1 MIGVRVKRRPFLYP
15 GEEVRPS
22 REPQLKLQGATKYA
36 IEMGRIRLMATAG
49 LFGAAFLMISLRIV
63 DLMVLNDETPAVYS
77 RTHDAARSPMARA
90 DIVDRNGIII
100 ATNLPTDNLYAD
112 THAVPDAKEAA
123 AKLAATFPDLKYDD
137 ILRHLSSG
145 QRFIYL
151 RRNLTPEDKVIA
163 NRLGIPGVYFEEAES
178 RAYLHSSL
186 FAQVIGNTDPD
197 NHGLSGIEKTFD
209 KKLAT
214 TDAPLQLSLDVRV
227 QSAVHE
233 SLAASITRFHAAAGS
248 AVVMD
253 AHSGEILAMVS
264 LPDYDP
270 KAVGTASQ
278 DSRFNRATLGL
289 FEMGSAFKLFTAA
302 MALETGS
309 ATLTSTYDTA
319 EPIKIGRF
327 TIHDDHPLNR
337 RLSVPEILVHSSN
350 IGAARMALD
359 AGTET
364 QKSYL
369 KKFGLLSQLELEVPE
384 RGTPQFPSSWRDV
397 NTITISYGHGISVT
411 PVHMAA
417 SVSSLVNGGT
427 LYTPTLIHRAVSE
440 TPVGKRVI
448 SEKTSDAMRAMMR
461 MIATVDGGTGRQ
473 ADAAAKGYDIG
484 GKTGSAE
491 KVGSRGGYSKSSNRT
506 VFVAAFPIAAPR
518 YVVFVMLDEPHC
530 IKETYNFATA
540 GWNAAPTTGIIVN
553 KIGPMLGVY
562 PVDHDDNFAPLNT
575 LMQAYTNTGGDPYG
589 NKPMLVK
596 SDAPA
601 VTHTATAEPK
611 ALVPVAGPSVVD
623 PFGETDSESES
634 EENTNPIGDLIGTMN
649 HAAQ

>member
-22 REPQLKLQGATKYA
+22 REPQLKLHGATKYA

-49 LFGAAFLMISLRIV
+49 LFGAAFLMIGLRIV
-63 DLMVLNDETPAVYS
+63 DLMVLTDETPAVYS
-77 RTHDAARSPMARA
+77 RTHGAARSPMARA

-123 AKLAATFPDLKYDD
+123 KKLAATFPDLKYDD
-137 ILRHLSSG
+137 LLHRLSSG

-186 FAQVIGNTDPD
+186 FAQVIGNTDLD
-197 NHGLSGIEKTFD
+197 NHGISGIEKNFD
-209 KKLAT
+209 KKLAASDT
-214 TDAPLQLSLDVRV
+214 PLQLSLDVRV

-233 SLAASITRFHAAAGS
+233 SLAASIARFHAVAGS

-253 AHSGEILAMVS
+253 AHSGEILSMVS

-309 ATLTSTYDTA
+309 ATLNSTYDTA

-350 IGAARMALD
+350 IGAAKMALD

-417 SVSSLVNGGT
+417 SVAALVNGGT
-427 LYTPTLIHRAVSE
+427 LYTPTLMHRTEA
-440 TPVGKRVI
+440 PVGKRVL

-461 MIATVDGGTGRQ
+461 MIATVEGGTGRQ
-473 ADAAAKGYDIG
+473 ADAAARGYDIG

-491 KVGSRGGYSKSSNRT
+491 KVGARGGYSKSTNRT

-518 YVVFVMLDEPHC
+518 YVVFVMLDEPHG

-540 GWNAAPTTGIIVN
+540 GWNAAPTAGTIVN

-562 PVDHDDNFAPLNT
+562 PVGHDDNFAPLNT
-575 LMQAYTNTGGDPYG
+575 LMQAYTNTGGDPYA

-596 SDAPA
+596 SETPTTHAEAKAPA
-601 VTHTATAEPK
+601 AVAEPD
-611 ALVPVAGPSVVD
+611 VD
-623 PFGETDSESES
+623 PFGESDSEKED
-634 EENTNPIGDLIGTMN
+634 EENTNPIGELIGTLN
-649 HAAQ
+649 HTGGSGAAQ